1 MRHACEPFEIYERN
15 WYNVTMFNSI
25 TGIITAKLPHQIFIE
40 ANGIEWDISMPDSNL
55 DMLSNVG
62 TEAKVYTWL
71 QHTDMAMNLFGFAS
85 SQERSVFLDLLK
97 VDGVG
102 PKGAL
107 KIMSSV
113 SSSQLMETLESGNV
127 GTLEKIPGVGK
138 KTAGKM
144 MLALKGKLSLEDT
157 QTVIK
162 IPSNAPFSDV
172 VNSLAAMGYDKK
184 IVEQKIAEI
193 LDLLSTDKSFAGKTQ
208 KEKEDILFRRTIVEL
223 A

>member
-1 MRHACEPFEIYERN
+1 
-15 WYNVTMFNSI
+15 
-25 TGIITAKLPHQIFIE
+25 
-40 ANGIEWDISMPDSNL
+40 
-55 DMLSNVG
+55 
-62 TEAKVYTWL
+62 
-71 QHTDMAMNLFGFAS
+71 MAMNLFGFAS

-144 MLALKGKLSLEDT
+144 
-157 QTVIK
+157 
-162 IPSNAPFSDV
+162 N
-172 VNSLAAMGYDKK
+172 Y
-184 IVEQKIAEI
+184 
-193 LDLLSTDKSFAGKTQ
+193 
-208 KEKEDILFRRTIVEL
+208 
-223 A
+223 